1 MAQLIMTQTL
11 KQEISTPGHSTEVI
25 LTLFIGETYVEVGFF
40 DQVYITNLRQQPQS
54 KKSNQ
59 PESTPVLHSQLFYIP
74 HQSLKSIFTQ
84 IKKIIAE
91 KNYNLNETFFV
102 SRYLERLQNFR
113 LGGSVA
119 QLIPAGF
126 ENNIHFGNSLSL
138 SLANPSLIISKAKA
152 SLTAEELQLDID
164 QIKKINPDC
173 DKVIAYDFTESFVNE
188 TLTKNGF
195 QVFHSSLALKSHQI
209 RKTLFNAGVS
219 GTLKELFAEL
229 GELVQKNPASVWV
242 NGSWFNFAEIQ
253 AATEYP
259 KDFAVNMFMSGLNF
273 LYHFNQRTHPDSP
286 TQFHIDFDNWETI
299 KSTPSQI
306 WKSPWGEVECVAPL
320 TKEPLPISPRQE
332 ILIDDT
338 ARLQISKNSTSIET
352 GPFIAGRSVKSVV
365 IDLFSDEI
373 LSQAGLY
380 KMIGSPDLN
389 LLNAKI
395 KSQFKALEN
404 GQNQET
410 HISCAELKNLIND
423 SIQTRITFD
432 SANCKEDSL
441 ITGNLGF
448 LFNAKNSNQEGFF
461 WSQSMI
467 KTAII
472 GAQT

>member
-1 MAQLIMTQTL
+1 MTQTL
-11 KQEISTPGHSTEVI
+11 KQEISTQGPSTEVI
-25 LTLFIGETYVEVGFF
+25 LTLFIGESYVEAGFF
-40 DQVYITNLRQQPQS
+40 DQDSISKIAGLPQS
-54 KKSNQ
+54 KKSNHSFS
-59 PESTPVLHSQLFYIP
+59 PPVLYSQLFYIP

-84 IKKIIAE
+84 IKKLIAE
-91 KNYNLNETFFV
+91 KNYNIIETYFV

-126 ENNIHFGNSLSL
+126 EYNIQFGNSLSL
-138 SLANPSLIISKAKA
+138 SLANPSLIISKAK
-152 SLTAEELQLDID
+152 STLTAEELQQDID

-173 DKVIAYDFTESFVNE
+173 DKIIIYDFKDGFVNE
-188 TLTKNGF
+188 TLAKNEF
-195 QVFHSSLALKSHQI
+195 QVFHSSLKLKSHQI

-219 GTLKELFAEL
+219 GTLKELFTEL
-229 GELVQKNPASVWV
+229 GDLVQKNPTSVWM
-242 NGSWFNFAEIQ
+242 NGSWVKFADIQ
-253 AATEYP
+253 AMTEYP

-273 LYHFNQRTHPDSP
+273 LFHYNRRTQPESP
-286 TQFHIDFDNWETI
+286 TQFHIDFDNWESI
-299 KSTPSQI
+299 KSIPSQI
-306 WKSPWGEVECVAPL
+306 WKSPWGEIECDAPL
-320 TKEPLPISPRQE
+320 TRELLPISPRQE

-373 LSQAGLY
+373 LGQAGLY

-404 GQNQET
+404 GQKQET

-432 SANCKEDSL
+432 SANCKDESL

-448 LFNAKNSNQEGFF
+448 LFNAKTSNQESFF

-467 KTAII
+467 KTVLM
-472 GAQT
+472 GAVL